1 MSDGDGSR
9 SSGAGERRAT
19 ETVAERANR
28 RICAMFDAC
37 REAGTAAA
45 TRDAALLS
53 VLYGADV
60 GRRRALSLQRS
71 AFEAGTGRLNVG
83 RRTVHAVEGARE
95 ALADWVE
102 LRGDGP
108 GPLFCPVRDG
118 EPVPGRRL
126 SPGDV
131 DAALDRWSRSAGL
144 DGYRTRALR
153 ELYRSPWWRGSCPG

>member
-1 MSDGDGSR
+1 MPDDDGPCSVD
-9 SSGAGERRAT
+9 AAERCVT
-19 ETVAERANR
+19 ETDAERANR

-37 REAGTAAA
+37 REAGTVVG

-53 VLYGADV
+53 VLYGAGV
-60 GRRRALSLQRS
+60 GRRRALALERS
-71 AFEAGTGRLNVG
+71 AYDAGTGRLSVG
-83 RRTVHAVEGARE
+83 PRTVHAVEGARE

-118 EPVPGRRL
+118 DPAPGRRL
-126 SPGDV
+126 SPRDV
-131 DAALDRWSRSAGL
+131 EAALDRWSRSAGL

-153 ELYRSPWWRGSCPG
+153 ERYRSPWWRGSCPG